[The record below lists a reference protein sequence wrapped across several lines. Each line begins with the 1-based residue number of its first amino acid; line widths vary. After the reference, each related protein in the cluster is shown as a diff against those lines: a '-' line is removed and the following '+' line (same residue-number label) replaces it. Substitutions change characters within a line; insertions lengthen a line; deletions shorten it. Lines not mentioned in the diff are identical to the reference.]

1 MKFSAIVPVRDSSR
15 TLTRCL
21 RSLRAAGGAG
31 LEVVVVDD
39 GSMDESAALAQSL
52 ADKVLSTGGLGA
64 SGARNLGARHAT
76 GDVLIFA
83 DSDVQVPRDA
93 FSILTEVLA
102 DAASPEAVQGIYSAD
117 CPHPNAASQYKN
129 LYYHYSW
136 TRRVRNRH
144 LTSAASFFLAVRR
157 SVFLELGGFD
167 EQIRQPTVEDADL
180 GHRLVRRGGKILL
193 DPRLQVV
200 HDRHYGLFE
209 LLRYDG
215 RLAAAKTR
223 FILRRLA
230 CRDVGVVHPTT
241 GWAVSTARAVE
252 MLPWLASLGLLPAA
266 LLAAALGHLLVAG
279 IAALAIPALHVP
291 FLLFVART
299 VGPGLACKTG
309 FITFAD
315 AAAVDAGIISGLVS
329 FLAGRKY

>member
-1 MKFSAIVPVRDSSR
+1 MTFSAIVPVRDSSR

-21 RSLRAAGGAG
+21 RSLRAAGGDG
-31 LEVVVVDD
+31 LELIVVDD
-39 GSMDESAALAQSL
+39 GSTDDSAELARPW
-52 ADKVLSTGGLGA
+52 ADKVISTHHRGA
-64 SGARNLGARHAT
+64 SGARNLGARHAA
-76 GDVLIFA
+76 GDVLVFA
-83 DSDVQVPRDA
+83 DSDVQVPSDA
-93 FSILTEVLA
+93 FSLLA
-102 DAASPEAVQGIYSAD
+102 DALAGAGSPEAVQGIYSAD

-144 LTSAASFFLAVRR
+144 LTSAASFLLAVR
-157 SVFLELGGFD
+157 SKVFRELGGFD

-180 GHRLVRRGGKILL
+180 GHRLVGRGGTILL

-200 HDRHYGLFE
+200 HDRYYGLLE
-209 LLRYDG
+209 LLRYDR

-230 CRDVGVVHPTT
+230 RRDMGVVHPTT
-241 GWAVSTARAVE
+241 GWAVSTARAIE
-252 MLPWLASLGLLPAA
+252 MVPWLASLGLLPVA
-266 LLAAALGHLLVAG
+266 LLAGALRFWPVAG
-279 IAALAIPALHVP
+279 IAALAIPLLHAP

-299 VGPGLACKTG
+299 GGLGLACRTA

-315 AAAVDAGIISGLVS
+315 AAAVDVGIVSGLVS
-329 FLAGRKY
+329 FLAGREY